1 MQKEQWTDAAVLAE
15 TGRRLRRER
24 LNRNITRAGLA
35 ELSGVSTST
44 IQHVEHGANYSME
57 TLIRLLRALGL
68 LDRIDA
74 LLPEPGPSP
83 IELAKLRGK
92 ERQRASG
99 SRLRPK
105 GDNTWQW

>member
-1 MQKEQWTDAAVLAE
+1 MQREQWTDAAVLAE
-15 TGRRLRRER
+15 IGRRLRRER
-24 LNRNITRAGLA
+24 LNRNITRAELA

-44 IQHVEHGANYSME
+44 IQHAESGVNFSME

-83 IELAKLRGK
+83 IELAKLHGQ

-99 SRLRPK
+99 SRLRSK
-105 GDNTWQW
+105 DEDTWKW